1 MHFQEDIKMDIIDSS
16 TATQLKLFIEK
27 IERLE
32 EEKTELMENIREV
45 FSEAKSVGFDV
56 KVMKQI
62 IKLRKMKQEEAR
74 EQEELLDVYRAALG
88 MLAAA

>member
-1 MHFQEDIKMDIIDSS
+1 MDIIDTS
-16 TATQLKLFIEK
+16 TANQLKLFVEK

-45 FSEAKSVGFDV
+45 FAEAKSVGFDI

-62 IKLRKMKQEEAR
+62 IRLRKMKQEDAR

-88 MLAAA
+88 MLPEAA